1 MIIQISENQRF
12 NKTGYILPRR
22 TATITKSLHASKS
35 GKKKRI
41 NFWIYIYIYR
51 NKRARI
57 RKSYKSQLVVLKKGA
72 DKTHCFESYPL
83 LAWKLS
89 LSIVGIKDH
98 RLHHNLKKD

>member
-1 MIIQISENQRF
+1 M
-12 NKTGYILPRR
+12 PRR
-22 TATITKSLHASKS
+22 TATITESLHASKS
-35 GKKKRI
+35 GKKPI
-41 NFWIYIYIYR
+41 NFRIYIYIYIEIR
-51 NKRARI
+51 VRI
-57 RKSYKSQLVVLKKGA
+57 QKSYKSQLVVLKKGA

>member
-1 MIIQISENQRF
+1 
-12 NKTGYILPRR
+12 LPRR
-22 TATITKSLHASKS
+22 TATITPSLHASKS
-35 GKKKRI
+35 GKNRI
-41 NFWIYIYIYR
+41 NFRIYIYIYIYR
-51 NKRARI
+51 NKRVRI
-57 RKSYKSQLVVLKKGA
+57 QKSYKSQLAVLKKGA